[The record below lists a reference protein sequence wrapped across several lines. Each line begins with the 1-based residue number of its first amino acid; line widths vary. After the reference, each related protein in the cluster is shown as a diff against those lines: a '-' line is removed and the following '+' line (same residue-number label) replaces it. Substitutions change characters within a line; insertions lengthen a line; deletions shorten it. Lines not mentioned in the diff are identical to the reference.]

1 VTPQPTTAFAT
12 RVSARPARLVEE
24 ATEETD
30 QSESDLLKAALLH
43 YMRTNP
49 DHIQAFRPERS
60 LDELGAALTE
70 DWPCSE

>member
-12 RVSARPARLVEE
+12 RVSARPARLVEDVV
-24 ATEETD
+24 EETE

-43 YMRTNP
+43 YIRTNP
-49 DHIQAFRPERS
+49 DYIQAFRPERN
-60 LDELGAALTE
+60 LDEFSAALTE